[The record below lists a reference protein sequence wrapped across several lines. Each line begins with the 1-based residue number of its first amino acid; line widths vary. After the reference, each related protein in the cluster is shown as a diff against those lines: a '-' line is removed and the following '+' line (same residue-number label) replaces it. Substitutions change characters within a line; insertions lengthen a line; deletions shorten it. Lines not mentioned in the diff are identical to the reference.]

1 MVHRSGAAFRALR
14 IAVLTIS
21 DTRGL
26 AEDRSGDALCQGIAE
41 SGHELVQ
48 RELVPDDVYRIR
60 AAVSAWIADPQVQV
74 VLCTGGTGFA
84 ARDRTPEALIV
95 LFDQEVRGFG
105 ELFRQLSFE
114 EIGSSTLQSRALA
127 GFANRTLIACLPG
140 STGACRTAWNRILRE
155 QLDVRHRPCNL
166 AELVLLEERDELG
179 KLN

>member
-1 MVHRSGAAFRALR
+1 MHRSRAEFHALR

-26 AEDRSGDALCQGIAE
+26 AEDRSGDVLCQGIAE

-48 RELVPDDVYRIR
+48 REIVLDDIYRIR
-60 AAVSAWIADPQVQV
+60 AVVSAWIAEPGVQV

-84 ARDRTPEALIV
+84 ARDRTPEAVAV
-95 LFDQEVRGFG
+95 LFDQEILGFG

-114 EIGSSTLQSRALA
+114 EIGTSTLQSRAVA

-140 STGACRTAWNRILRE
+140 STGACRTAWGRILRE

-166 AELVLLEERDELG
+166 AELVLLEQA
-179 KLN
+179 

>member
-1 MVHRSGAAFRALR
+1 MHRSRAEFHALR

-26 AEDRSGDALCQGIAE
+26 AEDRSGDVLCQGIVE

-48 RELVPDDVYRIR
+48 RTVVPDDIYQIR
-60 AAVSAWIADPQVQV
+60 AIVSAWIAEPGVQV

-84 ARDRTPEALIV
+84 ARDRTPEAVAV
-95 LFDQEVRGFG
+95 LFDQEILGFG
-105 ELFRQLSFE
+105 ELFRQLSIE
-114 EIGSSTLQSRALA
+114 EIGTSTLQSRAVA

-140 STGACRTAWNRILRE
+140 STGACRTAWGRILRE

-166 AELVLLEERDELG
+166 AELVLLEQD
-179 KLN
+179 